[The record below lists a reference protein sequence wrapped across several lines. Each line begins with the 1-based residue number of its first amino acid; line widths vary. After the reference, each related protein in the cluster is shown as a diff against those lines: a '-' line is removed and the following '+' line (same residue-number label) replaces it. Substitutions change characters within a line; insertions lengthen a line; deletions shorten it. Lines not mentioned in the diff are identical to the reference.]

1 MINLSGGD
9 ACGGHTRSHPEHDGE
24 DPCGR
29 WYYAG
34 DGMGEQ
40 AAARHFI
47 EKALS
52 SGRTFYMPACINGRT
67 FERQNDT
74 NKKAMRAKASR
85 AVCED
90 RLAMRESVWTEQR
103 EAFSI
108 YKTCFACDDRSGAD
122 PDGPFLNADGVQN
135 AESIYLIY
143 AVHTLKTE

>member
-1 MINLSGGD
+1 MLTLKYLPGGD

-52 SGRTFYMPACINGRT
+52 SGRAFYMLACKNGRT

-74 NKKAMRAKASR
+74 NKKAMRAKVSR
-85 AVCED
+85 AICED
-90 RLAMRESVWTEQR
+90 RFSDARARRAKQR
-103 EAFSI
+103 
-108 YKTCFACDDRSGAD
+108 
-122 PDGPFLNADGVQN
+122 DGFFN
-135 AESIYLIY
+135 I
-143 AVHTLKTE
+143 